1 VAPLVTHLALGVG
14 LPCQSRRRIT
24 HSLQRRYPSRFG
36 VMSRS
41 HVSGTAHTHTHTH
54 THTSN
59 VALSQPAFFPS
70 ITNSV
75 FDSCTNRVA
84 DNLAK
89 CDLYRVAARL
99 LSASPTQ
106 SPTTSPTAS
115 PTQAPTASPTV
126 SPTLYPTVSSTSGLT
141 QSLSRFP
148 TTSPTTSPHR
158 PTSSPSGSPSTSP
171 SQSPTTLPTASPTVK
186 TRAPISCIGRQR
198 SRRQESPESN
208 KSDAGNDQLTK
219 TASCNIHFITSVTT

>member
-1 VAPLVTHLALGVG
+1 MKSNIGGHASGTTCDTPCARCGVAVSISTKDHALFATALSESFRREVS
-14 LPCQSRRRIT
+14 LPCVG
-24 HSLQRRYPSRFG
+24 HC
-36 VMSRS
+36 
-41 HVSGTAHTHTHTH
+41 THTYTH

-158 PTSSPSGSPSTSP
+158 PTIAFWLAVDIALSEPHYVANSITNSQNPCTDIVHWSSTI
-171 SQSPTTLPTASPTVK
+171 TAPGV
-186 TRAPISCIGRQR
+186 TR
-198 SRRQESPESN
+198 
-208 KSDAGNDQLTK
+208 K
-219 TASCNIHFITSVTT
+219 